1 MAECFRQITRFS
13 GTVLVTHFL
22 LFSHAFFRFMHV
34 LTVRFLSVYQDVHVM
49 IFVGFGF
56 LMTFLR
62 KYGYSAVGYNL
73 LIAAIAI
80 QWSVICRGIFTHDE
94 KGGIPIDITT

>member
-1 MAECFRQITRFS
+1 
-13 GTVLVTHFL
+13 
-22 LFSHAFFRFMHV
+22 
-34 LTVRFLSVYQDVHVM
+34 M